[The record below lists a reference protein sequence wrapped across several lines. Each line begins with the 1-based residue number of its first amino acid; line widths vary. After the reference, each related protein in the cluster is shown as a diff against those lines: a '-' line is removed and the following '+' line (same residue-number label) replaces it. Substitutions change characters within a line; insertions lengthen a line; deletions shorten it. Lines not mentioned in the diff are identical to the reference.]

1 MRRKRM
7 IMRMTMMIV
16 MMMTMVMI
24 MRMTMMMVIIWR
36 DKEMRWV
43 GRQIVT
49 RSSPP
54 HTKPLQLQDA
64 SSKLLKNPLLNV
76 KSGIQGHRVQIINLE
91 SWILIDGFLKGTVL
105 LKICMFFPFQT
116 NAFGLK
122 WDDGFRPS
130 LPSYLYIFR
139 CRLYEEAWVGSFLEE
154 APLQAFTLFC
164 LTGFSDSKRGRKAV
178 RG

>member
-1 MRRKRM
+1 MLLQ
-7 IMRMTMMIV
+7 
-16 MMMTMVMI
+16 
-24 MRMTMMMVIIWR
+24 MMMVIVTN
-36 DKEMRWV
+36 DDEDDDVMMMMV
-43 GRQIVT
+43 IVT

-164 LTGFSDSKRGRKAV
+164 LTGFFDSKRGRKAV